1 MTTTTYNA
9 DQIGAGMRVIPPGK
23 KQLVE
28 VIEVFTH
35 GGQRD
40 VYCWGRTGRVAFTI
54 SRYDSIQIEARAETA
69 AWREKSGRGV
79 AA

>member
-1 MTTTTYNA
+1 MATATYNS
-9 DQIGAGMRVIPPGK
+9 DQIGPGMRVIPPGK

-28 VIEVFTH
+28 VIDVFTN

-40 VYCWGRTGRVAFTI
+40 VYCWGRSGRVAFTI
-54 SRYDSIQIEARAETA
+54 SRYDSIEIEARADTE
-69 AWREKSGRGV
+69 AWRLRTGRTV